1 MQILTFLG
9 FTILVALISY
19 LATRKTAEDSSDGYF
34 LGGRS
39 LTAGVIAGSVRLRS
53 PSLPRAPAMRARM
66 KVPSGW
72 IAPWSTAVP

>member
-9 FTILVALISY
+9 FTILVAVISY

-39 LTAGVIAGSVRLRS
+39 LTAPVIAGLVSKSS
-53 PSLPRAPAMRARM
+53 PTISICYLWMIHLL
-66 KVPSGW
+66 KL
-72 IAPWSTAVP
+72 